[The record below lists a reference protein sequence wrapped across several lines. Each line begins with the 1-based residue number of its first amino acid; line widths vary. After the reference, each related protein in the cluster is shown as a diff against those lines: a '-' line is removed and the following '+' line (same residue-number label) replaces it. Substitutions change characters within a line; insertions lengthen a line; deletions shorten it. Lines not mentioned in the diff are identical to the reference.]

1 MWVRVPPGACT
12 APKLPLTYISDV
24 RSDMGL
30 LEVLIGIAI
39 LLFSVSFHEFA
50 HAYVAYKLGDYTAA
64 SEGRLTLNPLKHIDP
79 WGLLAMLYLR
89 IGWARPVPVN
99 PYNFKNPDRD
109 MAIVAVAGP
118 LANLLLAYVAL
129 FLHELMIFTPVVG
142 GTLYITALL
151 NVLLAL
157 FNLIPIPPLDGYKFL
172 SFVIP
177 TSLKYYYEAIRPYG
191 PIILLILLYTT
202 RLPVLLKEGAITVV
216 SFMREFLTLPLV
228 KIVRV
233 LLGL

>member
-1 MWVRVPPGACT
+1 
-12 APKLPLTYISDV
+12 
-24 RSDMGL
+24 MGL
-30 LEVLIGIAI
+30 LEVLIGVAI

-118 LANLLLAYVAL
+118 IANLLLAYVAL
-129 FLHELMIFTPVVG
+129 FLHELMIFTPVIG

-177 TSLKYYYEAIRPYG
+177 TSLKYYYEVIRPYG